1 MERSEVAVNKFLEG
15 YNCAQAVVY
24 SFCDYLNLDK
34 NTALKLSCGFGAGM
48 SRKQE
53 VCGAV
58 SGGIMVIG
66 MIYGRGENQNRA
78 LTENSYKIIRE
89 FMDKFTETQGSF
101 NCRSLLEHCELT
113 TPEGQREFKE
123 KDLLNKV
130 CKECVR
136 NVVEIIEDMVDKI
149 NLY

>member
-1 MERSEVAVNKFLEG
+1 MKRSEIAVDKFLNG
-15 YNCAQAVVY
+15 YNCAQAVLY

-34 NTALKLSCGFGAGM
+34 DTAMKLSCGFGAGM
-48 SRKQE
+48 SRKEE

-66 MIYGRGENQNRA
+66 MIYGRGESQDRS
-78 LTENSYKIIRE
+78 LTEQTYQVTRE
-89 FMDKFTETQGSF
+89 FMDKFSERQGTF
-101 NCRSLLEHCELT
+101 ICRRLLGGCELT

-136 NVVEIIEDMVDKI
+136 AVVEIIEDI
-149 NLY
+149 IYQ